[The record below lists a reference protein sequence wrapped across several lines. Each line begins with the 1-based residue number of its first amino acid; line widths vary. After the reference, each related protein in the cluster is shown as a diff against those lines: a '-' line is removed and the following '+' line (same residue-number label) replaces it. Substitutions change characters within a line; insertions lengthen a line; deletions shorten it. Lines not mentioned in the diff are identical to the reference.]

1 MLSRE
6 MHLEQ
11 VNRFHDL
18 LGAITAKVDA
28 INDVKPKE
36 EFDQERYEYLKAY
49 VDTMKI
55 WMVLD
60 DATDEAKNEMDII
73 EYDLKIKKEV

>member
-18 LGAITAKVDA
+18 RDTIIAQVDA
-28 INDVKPKE
+28 INLIKPKD
-36 EFDQERYEYLKAY
+36 EFDQERYEYLKCY
-49 VDTMKI
+49 VDMMKI
-55 WMVLD
+55 WMTLD
-60 DATDEAKNEMDII
+60 DATEDAKNEMDII
-73 EYDLKIKKEV
+73 EYELKIKKEV

>member
-18 LGAITAKVDA
+18 RDTLTAKIDA
-28 INDVKPKE
+28 INAVKPKE

-49 VDTMKI
+49 VGSMKI
-55 WMVLD
+55 WEVLD

-73 EYDLKIKKEV
+73 EYELKIKKEV